1 MFKRLITVHHYHD
14 VSFSPKTTKPGNEDL
29 FNTKGQGSAGEEV
42 SSGWGGGGGGKCTYR
57 NRYLISDLIR
67 CCQATNDEKPAFSLL
82 QPQRKFH
89 GLYLK
94 STFHVFFLENTKVQ
108 NPF

>member
-42 SSGWGGGGGGKCTYR
+42 SSGWGGGGGGVSVHTVTVTLFQTLFAVVKRRMMKNPPFPYCNLR
-57 NRYLISDLIR
+57 
-67 CCQATNDEKPAFSLL
+67 
-82 QPQRKFH
+82 
-89 GLYLK
+89 
-94 STFHVFFLENTKVQ
+94 ENFMVYI
-108 NPF
+108 